1 MLMTMKSLTEAGRAF
16 AYSGAHVIDRMHA
29 GPGEDSAALQPRVDL
44 MVPVIKGWSTEVGQE
59 LASLG
64 VQVHGGMGYVEE
76 TGAAQYLRDV
86 RITTI
91 YEGTS
96 GIQALDLVSRKL
108 GRDEGACMNALL
120 REVSETLED
129 MSTVDDERMNAI
141 FRGMKRALAEMEA
154 STLVL
159 IDALEKNRL
168 AALGASFDYL
178 MQMGY
183 LLGGWHLARSAL
195 VARQRILA
203 GISNPFYARKIATA
217 VFYSEQILPR
227 SSGHAGAAENML
239 NSSQGISADWL

>member
-1 MLMTMKSLTEAGRAF
+1 
-16 AYSGAHVIDRMHA
+16 
-29 GPGEDSAALQPRVDL
+29 
-44 MVPVIKGWSTEVGQE
+44 
-59 LASLG
+59 
-64 VQVHGGMGYVEE
+64 
-76 TGAAQYLRDV
+76 LRDV